1 MIRVAACQGAC
12 LGFLQGLLRD
22 YIFGA
27 CSGLH
32 GLLETHPA
40 EKLLTRG
47 KGLVVENI
55 FFSFF
60 FSPALKFIVC
70 HLRLILV
77 ESYGQ
82 LLSPLP

>member
-1 MIRVAACQGAC
+1 MIRVVACQGAC

-47 KGLVVENI
+47 KGLMMGNI
-55 FFSFF
+55 FFLF
-60 FSPALKFIVC
+60 FSPALMFIVC

-77 ESYGQ
+77 ESHGQ
-82 LLSPLP
+82 LFSSLP